1 VCWQRAG
8 HRVLV
13 WAGMDMAGARGEETE
28 RSRGR
33 HVWREARACDCGHL
47 RTWLW
52 YIDGDGDG
60 DGEWAHACCALLVR
74 ALCALFVLKLSV
86 KGNSAEAF
94 SSSASLAPRDTMP
107 MKLCACLYL
116 LVALTAA
123 RAPGDVLFRAA
134 GVTDA
139 QRAKL
144 TVPSFAAAALLELS
158 QLSRAGV
165 DEQKQVLMAQKLASV
180 FDPQRHTGLDVRVRK
195 STASQ
200 VAGTLW
206 SLSQQQPNSHT
217 AAVKARPNSSPPS
230 APPPLVGQIMKR
242 RHECVV
248 FLTRSASDS
257 CRLGRLASILGSVG
271 TGGREVWLLQ
281 SNSTSAEAL
290 AALREYEQTDAPF
303 RLRVWQQPAVP
314 PGAWRLFG
322 GQLINY
328 AKAAFLLW
336 MITAG
341 MDCSHVWQIE
351 DDVFFTGPWHELF
364 DEYAHSRHDLVAA
377 RELALADWT
386 WARTCWLPNSTAC
399 ASLRSDGRLVNVFW
413 PILRISRSLALE
425 VGGLLDNYRHGPHSH
440 QKVHGGVGFHEALLV
455 PACRRASW
463 QCTITGLAANHVG
476 RLASGHTVGVPA
488 NKSLQNWSWATQGRN
503 RSNLGGRLFHPVKC
517 EAEET
522 LGARAIRWARVAP
535 RKLNSALG

>member
-1 VCWQRAG
+1 MQSVDQFMDFVVCS
-8 HRVLV
+8 
-13 WAGMDMAGARGEETE
+13 MCRGVE
-28 RSRGR
+28 
-33 HVWREARACDCGHL
+33 H
-47 RTWLW
+47 
-52 YIDGDGDG
+52 
-60 DGEWAHACCALLVR
+60 AHAMWSKRRVTKNGRVSQPPTLPSVSNS
-74 ALCALFVLKLSV
+74 SV
-86 KGNSAEAF
+86 KGNNAEA
-94 SSSASLAPRDTMP
+94 SDAALRLPLPAR
-107 MKLCACLYL
+107 CAHG
-116 LVALTAA
+116 
-123 RAPGDVLFRAA
+123 RHAPGDVLFRAA
-134 GVTDA
+134 NLTNA

-144 TVPSFAAAALLELS
+144 TLLRRSGAVPSFVAAALLELS
-158 QLSRAGV
+158 QLSKAGV
-165 DEQKQVLMAQKLASV
+165 DKQRQVLMAQKLASV

-535 RKLNSALG
+535 RKLNSVLG